1 MSTPL
6 TEWSVVIPCHNA
18 AKTLRRCL
26 ESVFAQT
33 APPGEVI
40 VVDDAGTDG
49 SAAIAAEFGCRVVE
63 QRPNRG
69 PAAARNLGAATAAG
83 EVLFFLDSDLALEPD
98 ALERAADALEAD
110 ADTGVVQG
118 VYAPEPLVDD
128 GPVERYKVLF
138 EHHWRVR
145 AAGTGSATLFALTA
159 IRAKAFADTGGFDES
174 LRDGEDVELGT
185 RLPPRWT
192 VRTDPAVRGRHDDV
206 DTLGGLLAEQWQRS
220 LRFAEL
226 LIRSR
231 RSAEGGQSVR
241 TVSLGPVT
249 VLSCALVVAGLP
261 LAMWWPPLA
270 VVPPAAAAVFGV
282 ANTGLLRGAAVRGPG
297 WVAAVF
303 GLHLLYV
310 ATAGLAALV
319 GVLRPAVWTVRP

>member
-6 TEWSVVIPCHNA
+6 TDWSVIIPCHNA
-18 AKTLRRCL
+18 AKTLRLCL
-26 ESVFAQT
+26 ASVFEQT

-40 VVDDAGTDG
+40 VVDDAGTDE
-49 SAAIAAEFGCRVVE
+49 SAAIAAEFDCRVIE

-69 PAAARNLGAATAAG
+69 PAAARNLGAAHAAG
-83 EVLFFLDSDLALEPD
+83 KVLFFLDSDLALEPD
-98 ALERAADALEAD
+98 ALERASAALAAD
-110 ADTGVVQG
+110 ADTAVVQG

-138 EHHWRVR
+138 EHRWRTRV
-145 AAGTGSATLFALTA
+145 AGTGSATLFALTA
-159 IRAKAFADTGGFDES
+159 IRAEAFEETGGFDES

-185 RLPPRWT
+185 RLRPHWT

-206 DTLGGLLAEQWQRS
+206 DTLIGLLAEQWRRS

-226 LIRSR
+226 LVRSR
-231 RSAEGGQSVR
+231 RSKGPGQTVR
-241 TVSLGPVT
+241 TVSLGPAT
-249 VLSCALVVAGLP
+249 VLSCAFVVAGLP
-261 LAMWWPPLA
+261 AALWWPPLA
-270 VVPPAAAAVFGV
+270 AVPLVAAAVFAV
-282 ANTGLLRGAAVRGPG
+282 ANVGLLRLAAARGAG